1 MTPISGFQN
10 QLIKLQSYWV
20 GLLLAFC
27 CVTVQ
32 SEDYHVRF
40 ESLQTRG
47 GITLGYIDAI
57 LQDSRGYIW
66 LGGENG
72 LVRYD
77 GYEFRVYRN
86 QPETANSLSN
96 NTIWA
101 LVEDGNGDLWIAT
114 EGGVN
119 RYNRHRDDFSSFQHD
134 PTNTASL
141 SHNTVRALHI
151 TRSGDILVGTFGGG
165 AGLLNPTSGHFTPIA
180 GPDSMTGAQNV
191 WAVLEDLSGK
201 FWFGSEGGGAWTYDP
216 VSKSFSHYHTR
227 AAQTHHIA
235 SDTVRAIS
243 QDRGGEIWLGTD
255 AGVYRLNGGLV
266 SAHWQHVPGQSAS
279 LGSDVVWDVFEDRHG
294 DIWVATDGGGLNRL
308 RRESPLVR
316 RFNHN
321 SRDPLSIS
329 SNVVRQIMEDRAGDL
344 WTANF
349 PSGANVFHRA
359 AQWVAHVRHNP
370 DNPGGLNHPS
380 VLAFLESGDGSVWI
394 GTDGGGLNRLKPD
407 GSYTY
412 LLQDSDKNRLSA
424 NAVLALAQD
433 KQGDIWIG
441 TWGGGVNRYN
451 PASGKVR
458 HYPAQPDNPAGLSHP
473 NVWAVVV
480 DQYDNVWFGTEGGG
494 LNRYDRATDTFQR
507 FPYGKTDSAHT
518 VGGIVWSL
526 YEDHNGMLWIGTN
539 AGLSRFDPASGTFR
553 HWQHID
559 QEPLGLSNN
568 TVLAI
573 LEDRQHQI
581 WVGTR
586 AGLNRLHANGE
597 TFHTIRTRDGL
608 ANDSISSILQD
619 GDGYLWLGTNDGL
632 ARLDPTS
639 YRVRNYHQTDWAR
652 GKFNYGAALKLR
664 NGELLFGGIQGF
676 IRFLPQNLQVNHF
689 KPPVLLT
696 DFQIFN
702 RSAHPGDSDSPL
714 HQSLDATHHIVL
726 DHQQSV
732 FSFIF
737 AALNFYGS
745 ESNRYAYK
753 LDGFDLNWNEV
764 GTARKATYTNLDAGE
779 YVFRVKAA
787 NNDGI
792 WNDEGLSVRLTIT
805 PAPWRTWWAYL
816 LYTIG
821 LALLVR
827 AYIHAQKTKIAQ
839 ERAVNERLRE
849 LDKMKDDFLAN
860 TSHELRTPLNGII
873 GLAES
878 LLDGAAGD
886 LSTQMQLNLRMIAGS
901 GRRLA
906 QLVNDIL
913 DFAQL
918 KNRNLHLEL
927 APIQLRPVVDAVL
940 VMCRPLVGKKD
951 LDLSNQVDD
960 HLPPL
965 MADENRLQQILYNLV
980 GNAIKFTD
988 AGSVVISAQRDGQRI
1003 RVEVRDSGIGIAPEH
1018 LDQLFTAFT
1027 QVEGHTR
1034 RQQSGAGLGL
1044 AVSKQLVELQG
1055 GNIGV
1060 ESNAGQGT
1068 LFHFSLPWTE
1078 ATSVAGPVR
1087 NRLVDLEPPLT
1098 ESMLDES
1105 PAGKGA
1111 ANAEFY
1117 TAEQRQENQR
1127 FRILLVDDEPV
1138 NRQVLCNQLSL
1149 QGYQLVEAG
1158 SGREALDLLQNH
1170 GPFDLV
1176 LLDIMMPQMNGY
1188 EVCAHIREQHPV
1200 NELPVIFLTAK
1211 NLIADLVDGFEVG
1224 ANDFLTKPVARGE
1237 LISRVRTHLQLL
1249 DVHRN
1254 LEEKVKE
1261 RTYAVEQANRVL
1273 ETLDGIVATINQE
1286 VILER
1291 LLDVLLREAAR
1302 LFPAAEKL
1310 IYWSLNTT
1318 THQFEAVASQ
1328 GFRPSQLQGIK
1339 TNEDVLLHRYCQEG
1353 QPLGAELYLLHP
1365 NNAPGVKALPG
1376 IPTTRAELA
1385 LLVSFDDH
1393 IAGFLC
1399 LLNFSSQDAF
1409 NGVDSATLGR
1419 FHAHIKSALLRARLM
1434 ETLKAQNEKLEDA
1447 SLTDPLTGLRNRRYL
1462 LKYLDSDIAL
1472 TLRSHRGRLQD
1483 QPPPANSDLLFFML
1497 DLDHFKTI
1505 NDAHGHGAGDRVLV
1519 QIREVMESVFRE
1531 SDFLVRWGGE
1541 EFLMVA
1547 RFSNRKAAPLMAE
1560 RLRQAVNRHRF
1571 DLGDGQPIQRTCS
1584 IGFACFPYLLNDP
1597 LAFSWN
1603 QVVELADM
1611 CMLAAKRS
1619 QRDCWVGLEAQSSSE
1634 VQLTYQTIATR
1645 PQQLINQNDLLLHTS
1660 LPTDTPIQW

>member
-1 MTPISGFQN
+1 LTPIPGFKS
-10 QLIKLQSYWV
+10 LYLALPSYWL
-20 GLLLAFC
+20 GLLLGLC
-27 CVTVQ
+27 CFAAAA
-32 SEDYHVRF
+32 EPDYHVRF
-40 ESLQTRG
+40 ESLKTRDG
-47 GITLGYIDAI
+47 VTLGYIDAI

-86 QPETANSLSN
+86 QPDAPDSLSN
-96 NTIWA
+96 NTVWA
-101 LVEDGNGDLWIAT
+101 LVEDGGGDLWIAT

-119 RYNRHRDDFSSFQHD
+119 RYHRDRDNFSSFQHNPGD
-134 PTNTASL
+134 IASL
-141 SHNTVRALHI
+141 THNTVRALHI
-151 TRSGDILVGTFGGG
+151 TRSGNILVGTFGGG
-165 AGLLNPTSGHFTPIA
+165 AGLLDPDSGHFTSLT
-180 GPDSMTGAQNV
+180 GPGTSTSSQNV

-201 FWFGSEGGGAWTYDP
+201 LWFGSEGGGAWSYDP
-216 VSKSFSHYHTR
+216 VTRGFNHYHSR
-227 AAQTHHIA
+227 AGQTQHIA

-243 QDRGGEIWLGTD
+243 QDRSGDIWLGTD
-255 AGVYRLNGGLV
+255 AGVYLLNAGLV
-266 SAHWQHVPGQSAS
+266 SDHWQHVPSQNAS
-279 LGSDVVWDVFEDRHG
+279 LGSNVVWDVFEDRHG

-308 RRESPLVR
+308 RRNSPLVR
-316 RFNHN
+316 RFVHN
-321 SRDPLSIS
+321 SRDPLSLS
-329 SNVVRQIMEDRAGDL
+329 SNVVRQVMEDRSGDL

-370 DNPGGLNHPS
+370 DSSEGLNHPS
-380 VLAFLESGDGSVWI
+380 VLAFLEGGDGSLWI
-394 GTDGGGLNRLKPD
+394 GTDGGGLNHLRPD
-407 GSYTY
+407 GSYAY
-412 LLQDSDKNRLSA
+412 LGKQTDGGGLST

-441 TWGGGVNRYN
+441 TWGGGVSRYT
-451 PASGKVR
+451 PASGR
-458 HYPAQPDNPAGLSHP
+458 IHHYPAQPDNPSALSHP
-473 NVWAVVV
+473 NVWAIVV

-494 LNRYDRATDTFQR
+494 LNRYNRANDSFER
-507 FPYGKTDSAHT
+507 FPYGKADTRHT
-518 VGGIVWSL
+518 VGGIVWGL
-526 YEDHNGMLWIGTN
+526 HEDHKGLLWIGTN

-553 HWQHID
+553 HWQHAD
-559 QEPLGLSNN
+559 REPLGLSNN

-597 TFHTIRTRDGL
+597 TFQTIRTRDGL

-632 ARLDPTS
+632 AQLDPAS
-639 YRVRNYHQTDWAR
+639 YRLRNYHQTDWAR
-652 GKFNYGAALKLR
+652 GKFNYGAALKLH

-676 IRFLPQNLQVNHF
+676 IRFLPQNLQVNNF
-689 KPPVLLT
+689 KPPVALT

-702 RSAHPGDSDSPL
+702 QRPPIGTLPR
-714 HQSLDATHHIVL
+714 SLDTIEHIVL
-726 DHQQSV
+726 DHRQSV
-732 FSFIF
+732 FSFTF

-764 GTARKATYTNLDAGE
+764 GTARRATYTNLGAGE

-787 NNDGI
+787 NNDGV
-792 WNDEGLSVRLTIT
+792 WNDQGLNLRLTIT

-816 LYTIG
+816 LYTVAFG
-821 LALLVR
+821 LLVR
-827 AYIHAQKTKIAQ
+827 AYLQAQKSKIAR
-839 ERAVNERLRE
+839 ERSLNERLLE
-849 LDKMKDDFLAN
+849 LDRMKDDFLAN

-886 LSTQMQLNLRMIAGS
+886 LSKQMQLNLRMIAGS

-906 QLVNDIL
+906 HLVNDIL
-913 DFAQL
+913 DFARL
-918 KNRNLHLEL
+918 KNRKLQLQLAPLHL
-927 APIQLRPVVDAVL
+927 RPLVDTVL

-951 LDLSNQVDD
+951 LDLSNQVDEE
-960 HLPPL
+960 LPAL
-965 MADENRLQQILYNLV
+965 LADENRLQQILYNLI

-988 AGSVVISAQRDGQRI
+988 AGSIVVSARRDQETI
-1003 RVEVRDSGIGIAPEH
+1003 RVEVRDTGIGIASEH
-1018 LDQLFTAFT
+1018 LDHLFTAFA
-1027 QVEGHTR
+1027 QIEGHAQ
-1034 RQQSGAGLGL
+1034 RQQSGAGLGLGL

-1055 GNIGV
+1055 GEIGV
-1060 ESNAGQGT
+1060 ESEPGRGT
-1068 LFHFSLPWTE
+1068 LFHFSLPYTDAAPAE
-1078 ATSVAGPVR
+1078 GLMRNTLAEPDSLHERLPVIFAEGLTVSGVAH
-1087 NRLVDLEPPLT
+1087 NNT
-1098 ESMLDES
+1098 
-1105 PAGKGA
+1105 AQQQ
-1111 ANAEFY
+1111 AN
-1117 TAEQRQENQR
+1117 QH

-1149 QGYQLVEAG
+1149 QGYSLMEAAG
-1158 SGREALDLLQNH
+1158 GREALDLLQNQ

-1188 EVCAHIREQHPV
+1188 EVCTRIREMHSM

-1249 DVHRN
+1249 DVHRH

-1261 RTYAVEQANRVL
+1261 RTHAVEEANRVL

-1302 LFPAAEKL
+1302 LFPAAEKV
-1310 IYWSLNTT
+1310 IYWSFNAAS
-1318 THQFEAVASQ
+1318 HQFEAVAGQ
-1328 GFRPSQLQGIK
+1328 GFRPSQLQGVRINK
-1339 TNEDVLLHRYCQEG
+1339 DLLLNRYCQAG
-1353 QPLGAELYLLHP
+1353 QRLGEDLYLLRS
-1365 NNAPGVKALPG
+1365 ASTSGLQVLPGVPAA
-1376 IPTTRAELA
+1376 RAELA
-1385 LLVSFDDH
+1385 LLVSFDDCL
-1393 IAGFLC
+1393 AGFLC
-1399 LLNFSSQDAF
+1399 LLNLSSQDAF
-1409 NGVDSATLGR
+1409 STVDTITLGR

-1434 ETLKAQNEKLEDA
+1434 ETLKAQNEKLTDA
-1447 SLTDPLTGLRNRRYL
+1447 SLTDSLTGLRNRRYL

-1472 TLRSHRGRLQD
+1472 TLRSHRGQLQD
-1483 QPPPANSDLLFFML
+1483 QPPPPNSDLLFFIL
-1497 DLDHFKTI
+1497 DLDHFKTV
-1505 NDAHGHGAGDRVLV
+1505 NDTHGHKAGDRVLV
-1519 QIREVMESVFRE
+1519 QIRQIMEGVFRQ

-1560 RLRQAVNRHRF
+1560 RLRQAVNHHKF
-1571 DLGDGQPIQRTCS
+1571 DLGNGQQTQHTCS
-1584 IGFACFPYLLNDP
+1584 IGFACFPYLLSDP
-1597 LAFSWN
+1597 LAFSWS
-1603 QVVELADM
+1603 QVVDIADL
-1611 CMLAAKRS
+1611 CLLAAKRS
-1619 QRDCWVGLEAQSSSE
+1619 QRDCWVGLEAQSIHE
-1634 VQLTYQTIATR
+1634 AQITYQAIATR
-1645 PQQLINQNDLLLHTS
+1645 PQQLLNEQKLLLHSS
-1660 LPTDTPIQW
+1660 LVADKSVRW